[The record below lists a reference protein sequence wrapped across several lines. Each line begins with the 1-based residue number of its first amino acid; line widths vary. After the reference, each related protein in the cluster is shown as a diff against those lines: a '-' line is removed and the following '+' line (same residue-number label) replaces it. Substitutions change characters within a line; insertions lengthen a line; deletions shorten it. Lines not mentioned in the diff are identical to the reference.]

1 TYTPVA
7 DYNGPDSFTYTI
19 TDGQGGTD
27 TAMVTLTVN
36 PQNDPPVALDDVS
49 ILDEDSS
56 ANIDV
61 LANDSDLDGDTITVQ
76 SVTQPAH
83 GN

>member
-1 TYTPVA
+1 IDVLANDSDLDGDTITVQSVTQPAHGNVVIEGDGTVTYTPVA

-36 PQNDPPVALDDVS
+36 PQN
-49 ILDEDSS
+49 
-56 ANIDV
+56 
-61 LANDSDLDGDTITVQ
+61 
-76 SVTQPAH
+76 
-83 GN
+83 

>member
-1 TYTPVA
+1 QPAHGNVVIEGDGTVTYTPVA

-61 LANDSDLDGDTITVQ
+61 LANDSDL
-76 SVTQPAH
+76 
-83 GN
+83 